1 MSARQK
7 NGLHYARNQG
17 FLSLWCSA
25 AGGVA
30 VIWQHIHPI
39 SIQAHLTQWIPKA
52 MACRFCTVLPLH
64 LWWSDPFGN
73 VSQSYDQQHHLQC
86 QKLEQIGAASTKASK
101 FVFRVIYHIHFPT
114 SLHQNDNDTSCLSFS
129 ASFHHNKFHITSL
142 YRERVL
148 QTSIPN
154 GSVTCDISTRPFCSA
169 KAPEMPTPL
178 LATSLS
184 HLLVLVAWN
193 AVIYAF
199 QPRSRTPLA
208 KVQPDLQADLGW
220 AKCGWGCWGL
230 QPEGCNAQACAN
242 GSTNENL

>member
-1 MSARQK
+1 
-7 NGLHYARNQG
+7 
-17 FLSLWCSA
+17 
-25 AGGVA
+25 
-30 VIWQHIHPI
+30 
-39 SIQAHLTQWIPKA
+39 

-86 QKLEQIGAASTKASK
+86 QKLEQIGRQASS
-101 FVFRVIYHIHFPT
+101 FLYFYLYHIHFPT
-114 SLHQNDNDTSCLSFS
+114 SLHQNDNNTSCLSLS
-129 ASFHHNKFHITSL
+129 AAFHQNKFHITSL
-142 YRERVL
+142 YRERVV

-154 GSVTCDISTRPFCSA
+154 GSVTCDIATRPISLA
-169 KAPEMPTPL
+169 KAQEMPTPL

-199 QPRSRTPLA
+199 QPRSWTPLA

-220 AKCGWGCWGL
+220 AQDVVEVAGDSNQKAAMPKHVPMAAPMKICKQLCL
-230 QPEGCNAQACAN
+230 Q
-242 GSTNENL
+242 SSVHRHWFKHL